1 MVNFISKLSKKIS
14 SNFFLDKNEIF
25 YVKKFCKKNINKKYS
40 KKIILYNSTADYYS
54 LSFGYLLSKEEKYK
68 ELNFI
73 LFFPDLSF
81 YNCSPYKNF
90 FFFVLRFYYK
100 NLLLFIVN
108 LKWKKLYKSFGSKFI
123 SFNNYNIF
131 RELKNIRKAQILKKK
146 IKSSRELIDLRYKG
160 IKVGDLVYDT
170 YLRFKNV
177 PTVDLNNFFL
187 IEILAKLINCF
198 DNLIILKNKDY
209 DISEF
214 FTNQIAYIQ
223 HGLISRFLRKSGTD
237 VKYTGAKS
245 AYITNFNEKN
255 YFQAFNFR
263 KFKTF
268 FEKLKNK
275 NKIILLSKK
284 LLKKKFSGTIIPQEN
299 WMSHAV
305 YGSNKTNINLKNI
318 KVIIFLHCFIDC
330 PTSRGKFLFLD
341 FADWVNQVLN
351 FFRDKNLQKYVA
363 IKPHPHGKD
372 GSKIYVE
379 KLKKQYSDFKWVN
392 EKTPN
397 NSIFNSKPL
406 MGLSVLG
413 TVLPEIAYH
422 GIPSISAGTHPSMSF
437 NFVFTPKTLKDY
449 FKLIN
454 LGLKKKLNLPKNYK
468 SEIYKYYYCDYIY
481 DDPNNDDL
489 LSKRILL
496 KEWNFSNSDILKKFI
511 SKLND
516 IKL

>member
-1 MVNFISKLSKKIS
+1 MVNFIFKLSKKIS
-14 SNFFLDKNEIF
+14 NNFFLDKNEISYF
-25 YVKKFCKKNINKKYS
+25 RKYCKKSINKKRS
-40 KKIILYNSTADYYS
+40 KKIILYNSNKDYYS
-54 LSFGYLLSKEEKYK
+54 LCFGHLLSKEEKYR

-73 LFFPDLSF
+73 LYFPELAF
-81 YNCSPYKNF
+81 YNCNPYKNF
-90 FFFVLRFYYK
+90 SFFVLRFYYK
-100 NLLLFIVN
+100 NLLLLIINF
-108 LKWKKLYKSFGSKFI
+108 KWKKMYKSYGSKFI
-123 SFNNYNIF
+123 TFNNYNIF
-131 RELKNIRKAQILKKK
+131 RELRNIKKAQILKKK
-146 IKSSRELIDLRYKG
+146 IKSSKELINFHYKG

-177 PTVDLNNFFL
+177 PNVEFDNFFL

-198 DNLIILKNKDY
+198 DNLIILKNKGY

-223 HGLISRFLRKSGTD
+223 HGLISRFLRKSGIE

-255 YFQAFNFR
+255 YFQAFNFK
-263 KFKTF
+263 KFKIF

-275 NKIILLSKK
+275 KKIISLSKK
-284 LLKKKFSGTIIPQEN
+284 LLIKKFSGEIIPQEN
-299 WMSHAV
+299 WMSHSV
-305 YGSNKTNINLKNI
+305 YNNKKTKIDLKNI
-318 KVIIFLHCFIDC
+318 KVIIFLHCFVDC

-341 FADWVNQVLN
+341 FADWINNVLI
-351 FFRDKNLQKYVA
+351 FFRKKKLQKYVA

-372 GSKIYVE
+372 GSKIYVQE
-379 KLKKQYSDFKWVN
+379 LKKQYSDFKWIN

-397 NSIFNSKPL
+397 NKIFNCRPL
-406 MGLSVLG
+406 IGLSVLG
-413 TVLPEIAYH
+413 TVLPELAYF
-422 GIPSISAGTHPSMSF
+422 GIPPISAGTNPSMSF

-449 FKLIN
+449 FNLIN

-481 DDPNNDDL
+481 DDPKNNGL
-489 LSKRILL
+489 LSKKILL
-496 KEWNFSNSDILKKFI
+496 KQWNFNNSDVLKKFI
-511 SKLND
+511 SKLNY